1 MIINIFF
8 SGGISMGI
16 HEFICR
22 ATKTDANC
30 VASFD
35 LTKALENQKKELE
48 NESLRKKALD
58 ANLILCYNQ

>member
-1 MIINIFF
+1 
-8 SGGISMGI
+8 MGI